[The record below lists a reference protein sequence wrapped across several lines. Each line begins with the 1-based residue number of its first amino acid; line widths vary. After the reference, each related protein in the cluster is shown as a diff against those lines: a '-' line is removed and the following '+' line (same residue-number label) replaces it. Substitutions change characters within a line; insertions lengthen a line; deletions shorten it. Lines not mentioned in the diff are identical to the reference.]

1 MVRSKNGSL
10 YVSREQNIIWMSSK
24 TDNVTV
30 RDIRGMA
37 LKLTGYKIG
46 PFYRLE
52 FISDF
57 LSIVNDDY
65 DIDLLDNQSTWNFSE
80 GNYSWT
86 IIWYIL
92 AQAKYSKCK
101 PFV

>member
-1 MVRSKNGSL
+1 
-10 YVSREQNIIWMSSK
+10 MSSK

-65 DIDLLDNQSTWNFSE
+65 DIDLLDNQST
-80 GNYSWT
+80 
-86 IIWYIL
+86 
-92 AQAKYSKCK
+92 
-101 PFV
+101 